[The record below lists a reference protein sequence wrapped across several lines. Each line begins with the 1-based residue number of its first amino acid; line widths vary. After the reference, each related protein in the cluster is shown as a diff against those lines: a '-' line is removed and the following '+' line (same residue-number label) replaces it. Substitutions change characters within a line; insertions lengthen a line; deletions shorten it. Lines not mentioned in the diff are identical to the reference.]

1 MAEGVDVAPTE
12 GVPVTDGVAVG
23 VRVGCGV
30 PEDTELVG
38 VGVGVAVG
46 GAVVRAGSVEVD
58 GCTVVEELP
67 PVAVGA
73 GLKSS

>member
-1 MAEGVDVAPTE
+1 MAEGVDVAPTG

-23 VRVGCGV
+23 ERVGCGV
-30 PEDTELVG
+30 PEDTEL

-67 PVAVGA
+67 PVAGGA
-73 GLKSS
+73 ELKSS

>member
-1 MAEGVDVAPTE
+1 MDVAPTE

-30 PEDTELVG
+30 PEDTELVGVG

>member
-1 MAEGVDVAPTE
+1 ME

-23 VRVGCGV
+23 ERVGCGV

-38 VGVGVAVG
+38 VGVGVGVGVRVAAG
-46 GAVVRAGSVEVD
+46 GAVVRAGSGDVD

-67 PVAVGA
+67 PAGGGT
-73 GLKSS
+73 GLKSA

>member
-12 GVPVTDGVAVG
+12 GVAVTDGVAVG
-23 VRVGCGV
+23 ERVRCGV

-38 VGVGVAVG
+38 VGVGVAAG
-46 GAVVRAGSVEVD
+46 GAVVRVGSGEVD

-73 GLKSS
+73 ELKSM

>member
-12 GVPVTDGVAVG
+12 GVAVTDGVAVG
-23 VRVGCGV
+23 ERVGCGV

-38 VGVGVAVG
+38 VGVAVG
-46 GAVVRAGSVEVD
+46 GAVVRDGSGEVD

-67 PVAVGA
+67 PVAVGV
-73 GLKSS
+73 GLKST